1 MCVENCPVHSRTSVN
16 NPIQANTPVE
26 KIDYIGKYA
35 VVTIDNP
42 DFLSP
47 LTAIKAAMGLLDKM
61 PPMFVTLVVEVGE
74 NGALGDVMEAGPG
87 GLETASRFRES
98 HTNLPD
104 GYEAQFDSYE
114 AFSVAADAELERMV
128 NDAHTMIKSS
138 VENGLI
144 PSV

>member
-1 MCVENCPVHSRTSVN
+1 MCVENCPVHSRTDVN
-16 NPIQANTPVE
+16 EPIQANTPVS
-26 KIDYIGKYA
+26 KINYRGKYA

-47 LTAIKAAMGLLDKM
+47 LTAIKAAMGLIETM

-74 NGALGDVMEAGPG
+74 NGSLGDIMSPG
-87 GLETASRFRES
+87 GLEAASRFREA

-104 GYEAQFDSYE
+104 GYEKQFDSYD
-114 AFSVAADAELERMV
+114 AFSVAADAKLEEMV
-128 NDAHTMIKSS
+128 NDAHTMILSS

-144 PSV
+144 PAV